1 MPVPLSRIEAG
12 VAANG
17 CHAALTWLSSCTAS
31 PAPNIPMLRR
41 SARSAR
47 RMNSEPKA
55 TTVITC
61 SPGSTT
67 INGAACVHEA
77 TLPSGC
83 ARRIRNQMSI
93 APMSSDAVRSSTR
106 VVRSAARRRSVRNSS
121 RAGTSAHAPSMWK
134 ASAPVVKSSGDAA
147 NGRNAHAACPSA
159 SAMKPIA
166 SSRQKRRVPAR
177 ASAAA
182 CRQQTI
188 AFVTV
193 SETTHTS
200 PMRVPP
206 SRRARSAM
214 HAISDAPTAS
224 AASQRVHGGQPAPY
238 SDQRGTDS
246 RGRSMCPRVGAY
258 APCL

>member
-1 MPVPLSRIEAG
+1 MPLSRIGAR

-17 CHAALTWLSSCTAS
+17 CHAALTWPSSCTAN
-31 PAPNIPMLRR
+31 PAPNIPRLRR
-41 SARSAR
+41 SARLAR

-55 TTVITC
+55 NTVISC
-61 SPGSTT
+61 SPGTT
-67 INGAACVHEA
+67 TTNGSSCVHEA
-77 TLPSGC
+77 MLPPGSM
-83 ARRIRNQMSI
+83 RRIRNQMSI
-93 APMSSDAVRSSTR
+93 APMSSDAVKSSTR

-121 RAGTSAHAPSMWK
+121 RAGTIAHAPSTWK
-134 ASAPVVKSSGDAA
+134 ASAPVEKSSGDAA
-147 NGRNAHAACPSA
+147 NGRNAHAACPIA
-159 SAMKPIA
+159 SAVKPIA

-246 RGRSMCPRVGAY
+246 RGRSICIKVGVY
-258 APCL
+258 APRL